1 MSEYNHLKHCLFQ
14 ASAHLNE
21 SSTLAME
28 AYDAASF
35 NEWDLREIEK
45 HIHRAQA
52 YLWAADAAAKGKG
65 TDDK

>member
-21 SSTLAME
+21 SSALAMA

-52 YLWAADAAAKGKG
+52 YL
-65 TDDK
+65 